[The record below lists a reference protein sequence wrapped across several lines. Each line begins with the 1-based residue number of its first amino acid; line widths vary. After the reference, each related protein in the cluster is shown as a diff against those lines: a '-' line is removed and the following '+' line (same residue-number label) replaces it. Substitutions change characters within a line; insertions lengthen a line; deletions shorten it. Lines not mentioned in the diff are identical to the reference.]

1 MLIIVE
7 KLYKRKAQNM
17 VKYKPATISQKY
29 FMQIIVSYWFL
40 SVLQFIFCHI
50 YQLSEMRAK
59 TGFPHLI

>member
-17 VKYKPATISQKY
+17 VKYKPATISPKY

-40 SVLQFIFCHI
+40 SVSQFTFCHI
-50 YQLSEMRAK
+50 HQLRETRNK
-59 TGFPHLI
+59 TGFPYLI